1 MAATRAY
8 RHNTMES
15 QAGSVAR
22 QGGRRARRMGEPPPP
37 LKLVPK
43 WPGEPAPESNL
54 PRQSTPLIGREREVE
69 AARGLLRLPEVRLLT
84 LTGPGGV
91 GKTRLALRVAH
102 DLIDDFPDGLYF
114 VSLAPIGDPELV
126 VPTMAQTLGIREAG
140 GRPLFERLKDHL
152 SAKRLLLLV
161 DNFEQVAEAA
171 PAVAELLAACPDLE
185 VLATSRERL
194 RLSGE
199 HEYAVPPL
207 GLPDPDLLPS
217 ADALSRCE
225 AVALFVE
232 RARAAKLDFRLGE
245 ANAAAVAEICL
256 RLDGLPLAIKL
267 AAARV
272 KLLPPRAMLER
283 LHRPLEVLT
292 GGARDAPGRHK
303 TLRGTLEWSH
313 ELLSEPE
320 QRLFR
325 RLGIFAGGCSLEA
338 AEAVCGS
345 PGGPQ
350 GEVLEGLEA
359 LIDKSLLRGEEGAGG
374 EPRFSMLET
383 IREYA
388 AERLAASGEEGT
400 LRARHAAFFAALG
413 ARAEIAFHGPEEVTW
428 RRRLEADRDNLR
440 AALAWGD
447 GRDPELTLRLAGALW
462 RFWWAHP
469 TEGRAWL
476 ERALAAGGGDAPA
489 PARAKALAAASILAS
504 FQGDAGRGA
513 ALAREAVALAE
524 GSGDQAGRIFG
535 LLMLSFACRC
545 RGEHEVALAHAEA
558 AAEQARALDGGDLPP
573 FLLAFALNRLGHEAY
588 ELGNR
593 PRAEAVLQEAL
604 ERWRRLGNPWG
615 TGVVLGKLADVAQ
628 ARGDESRAAALYRE
642 ALDFWWSQGELGAVE
657 ILTGL
662 ARLAAGGRPEAAV
675 RLFAAAEAVQT
686 RLGLTV
692 APALR
697 AKNERALSAAR
708 AALAEEAFASAWAAG
723 GDLPL
728 ERAVAEARAVTVD
741 SDRLSAPGPQNS
753 APAYPCDLT
762 RREVEVLGLVAQG
775 LTNAQV
781 AQRLFLSPRTVN
793 AHLNSVYHK
802 LGVSSRS
809 AATRFAVDHG
819 LA

>member
-1 MAATRAY
+1 MD
-8 RHNTMES
+8 EP
-15 QAGSVAR
+15 
-22 QGGRRARRMGEPPPP
+22 RRP

-43 WPGEPAPESNL
+43 RPGGPAPENNL
-54 PRQSTPLIGREREVE
+54 PRQSTPLIGREREIE
-69 AARGLLRLPEVRLLT
+69 AACGLLRLPEVRLLT

-91 GKTRLALRVAH
+91 GKTRLALRVAEG
-102 DLIDDFPDGLYF
+102 LASGFADGVYF

-126 VPTMAQTLGIREAG
+126 VPTMARALGIGEAG
-140 GRPLFERLKDHL
+140 GRPLLERLEDRL
-152 SAKRLLLLV
+152 SDKRSLLLL

-171 PAVAELLAACPDLE
+171 PVVAELLAACPDLG

-199 HEYAVPPL
+199 HEYPVPPL
-207 GLPDPDLLPS
+207 ELPDPDRPTS
-217 ADALSRCE
+217 ADALSRCA

-232 RARAAKLDFRLGE
+232 RARAAKPGFGLGE
-245 ANAAAVAEICL
+245 ENAAAVAEICV

-272 KLLPPRAMLER
+272 KVLPPRAMLER
-283 LHRPLEVLT
+283 LHRRLEVLV
-292 GGARDAPGRHK
+292 GGARDAPARQE
-303 TLRGTLEWSH
+303 TLRRTLEWSH

-320 QRLFR
+320 RRLYR
-325 RLGIFAGGCSLEA
+325 RLGVFAGGCSLEA
-338 AEAVCGS
+338 AEAVCGT
-345 PGGPQ
+345 PGAGPEG

-359 LIDKSLLRGEEGAGG
+359 LVDKSLLRGEEGAGG

-388 AERLAASGEEGT
+388 AERLAASDEEGT

-428 RRRLEADRDNLR
+428 RRRLAADHDNLR
-440 AALAWGD
+440 AALAWGAD
-447 GRDPELTLRLAGALW
+447 HDPQLALRLAGVLW

-476 ERALAAGGGDAPA
+476 ERALAAGGDEAPA
-489 PARAKALAAASILAS
+489 PARVKALAAASFLAS
-504 FQGDAGRGA
+504 YQGDAGRGA

-524 GSGDQAGRIFG
+524 GSGDHAGRIFG

-545 RGEHEVALAHAEA
+545 RGEHESALAHAEA
-558 AAEQARALDGGDLPP
+558 AAEQARALDEGALPP
-573 FLLAFALNRLGHEAY
+573 FLRAFALNRLGHEAY
-588 ELGNR
+588 ELGDR
-593 PRAEAVLQEAL
+593 PRAEAVLREAL
-604 ERWRRLGNPWG
+604 ESWRRLGNPWG

-628 ARGDESRAAALYRE
+628 ARGDDARAAALYRE
-642 ALDFWWSQGELGAVE
+642 SLDFWWSQGELGAVE

-662 ARLAAGGRPEAAV
+662 ARLAAEGRPEAAV
-675 RLFAAAEAVQT
+675 RLFAAAEAVQK

-697 AKNERALSAAR
+697 AKNERALAAAR
-708 AALAEEAFASAWAAG
+708 AALGEEAFAAARAAG

-728 ERAVAEARAVTVD
+728 DRAVAEAQAIAVDAGRAAEAD
-741 SDRLSAPGPQNS
+741 PDARRSATAAAGG
-753 APAYPCDLT
+753 LT
-762 RREVEVLGLVAQG
+762 PRELEVLRLVAQG
-775 LTNAQV
+775 MTNARV
-781 AQRLFLSPRTVN
+781 ARELFLSPRTVN

-809 AATRFAVDHG
+809 AATRFAVEHG